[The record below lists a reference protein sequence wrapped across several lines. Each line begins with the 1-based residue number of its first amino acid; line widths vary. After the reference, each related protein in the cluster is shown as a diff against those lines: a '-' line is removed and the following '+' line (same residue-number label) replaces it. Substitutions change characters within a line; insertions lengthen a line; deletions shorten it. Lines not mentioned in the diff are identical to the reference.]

1 MKKRIASF
9 VLCLV
14 LVFIIMPKPA
24 FAEKNTE
31 DIIILY
37 ENDVHCAVDGYSKL
51 AAMKNELLE
60 AYENVGV
67 VSCGDFV
74 QGGTLGAVSK
84 GEYIVNLMNK
94 VGYDAITLGN
104 HEFDYLIPR
113 LNELNEM
120 SNTKF
125 ISCNFQK
132 IGESES
138 YFKPYTIV
146 SYGSTDIAYIGV
158 TTPETIS
165 SSNPAQFKN
174 SDGEIIY
181 TFNEAKLY
189 EIVQANIDAAKA
201 AGADYVIALTHVGY
215 VEVGEYDDVTDLIA
229 NTVGINAVLDAH
241 SHSVIEKMLV
251 KNKRGDDVLLTSTG
265 TKFANIGKLT
275 LKNGTFDSELIKT
288 ETYTKTD
295 PTVDA
300 YIKEINDSYA
310 ELGNRK
316 IGESKVDFITHDKD
330 GNRLVRNAETNLG
343 DFCSDA
349 LRIMTNAD
357 ISFVNGGGLRAPM
370 ESGDITFN
378 DIFSVFPFNNQI
390 VTAEISGQILMDF
403 LEMAVM
409 NYPEEDG
416 SFPHMSGVTF
426 SVNKAI
432 PTSVKVDENGFF
444 VKVDGQYRVYNVKV
458 LDRAS
463 GKYKALE
470 LDGKYVLSGFNYFL
484 LDYGGGM
491 TMFKDAKILDAEGT
505 LDVELIESY
514 ITDHLGGVIDE
525 EYAEA
530 KANIVF
536 TDGYSEGS
544 PSTGDNAN
552 TAVWIFLSFGLACYL
567 TSRKKLRKII

>member
-1 MKKRIASF
+1 MKKRISAF
-9 VLCLV
+9 LLCLILAV
-14 LVFIIMPKPA
+14 SIMPKPI

-84 GEYIVNLMNK
+84 GEYIVTLMNR
-94 VGYDAITLGN
+94 VGYDAIALGN

-113 LNELNEM
+113 LNELNEI

-132 IGESES
+132 TGESES
-138 YFKPYTIV
+138 YFNPYTII
-146 SYGSTDIAYIGV
+146 SYGSTDIAYIGI

-174 SDGEIIY
+174 SDGELVY
-181 TFNEAKLY
+181 TFNEANLY
-189 EIVQANIDAAKA
+189 MIVQANIDSAKA

-215 VEVGEYDDVTDLIA
+215 AEAGEYDDVTDLIA
-229 NTVGINAVLDAH
+229 NTVGINAVFDGH
-241 SHSVIEKMLV
+241 SHSVIEKMYV
-251 KNKRGDDVLLTSTG
+251 KNKSGDDVLLTSTG

-275 LKNGTFDSELIKT
+275 IKNGTFDSELIKT

-295 PTVDA
+295 PMVDA

-316 IGESKVDFITHDKD
+316 IGVSKVDFITHDED
-330 GNRLVRNAETNLG
+330 GNRIVRNSETNLG
-343 DFCSDA
+343 DFSSDA
-349 LRIMTNAD
+349 LRIMTNSD
-357 ISFVNGGGLRAPM
+357 ISFANGGGLRAPM
-370 ESGDITFN
+370 QSGDVTFN
-378 DIFSVFPFNNQI
+378 DIFSVFPFNNQV
-390 VTAEISGQILMDF
+390 VTAEISGQILLDF

-416 SFPHMSGVTF
+416 SFPHVSGVTF

-444 VKVDGQYRVYNVKV
+444 LKVDGPYRVYNVKV
-458 LDRAS
+458 LDKSSGRYKVLDPK
-463 GKYKALE
+463 GKYT
-470 LDGKYVLSGFNYFL
+470 LSGFNYFL
-484 LDYGGGM
+484 LDFGGGM

-514 ITDHLGGVIDE
+514 ITDHLGGVIGE
-525 EYAEA
+525 EYASV
-530 KANIVF
+530 KKNITF

-544 PSTGDNAN
+544 PSTGDRAN
-552 TAVWIFLSFGLACYL
+552 NAVWILFFLSLAALSVC
-567 TSRKKLRKII
+567 SRKK